1 MLKDHER
8 FIPFIAKLFK
18 GERKVFIVDLLKDLN
33 DTLKSY
39 IQGQVTVSIILGS
52 LDLEYKIL
60 KYHLNLL
67 INQQ

>member
-33 DTLKSY
+33 NN
-39 IQGQVTVSIILGS
+39 
-52 LDLEYKIL
+52 
-60 KYHLNLL
+60 KYFSFAFK
-67 INQQ
+67 

>member
-18 GERKVFIVDLLKDLN
+18 GERKVFIVDLLKD
-33 DTLKSY
+33 
-39 IQGQVTVSIILGS
+39 
-52 LDLEYKIL
+52 EYKIL